1 MTYQF
6 HINDFEGPLDLLLHL
21 IKINE
26 MDIYD
31 INILEI
37 TEQYINFINA
47 MKDTEIDI
55 ASDYLLMASELV
67 HIKSNNLVSC
77 DNEDEEIEDG
87 FEISTKEELTKRL
100 LEYQAIKELTSSFQE
115 LNDKRGEIYT
125 KLPSD
130 LSDYRE
136 EVSLSNQGSLDDLI
150 NAFQLFL
157 ERQKH
162 MKPINTKITKKEFSV
177 EERITS
183 IRNVLKERKKV
194 EFFELFDNMS
204 KQYVVVTFLSVLEMT
219 KNNEVSIFQEN
230 IFSPLIIEMK

>member
-1 MTYQF
+1 MIYKF

-21 IKINE
+21 IKVNE

-31 INILEI
+31 INIVEI
-37 TEQYINFINA
+37 TEQYINFINEV
-47 MKDTEIDI
+47 KDKEIDI

-67 HIKSNNLVSC
+67 HIKSNNLVNS
-77 DNEDEEIEDG
+77 DEEVEDDED
-87 FEISTKEELTKRL
+87 FEIGTKEELTKRL

-115 LNDKRGEIYT
+115 LNDKRSEIYT

-136 EVSLSNQGSLDDLI
+136 EVNLSNQGSLDDLV

-162 MKPINTKITKKEFSV
+162 MKPVNTKITKKEFSV
-177 EERITS
+177 EERIVS
-183 IRNVLKERKKV
+183 IRNVLKEKKKI
-194 EFFELFDNMS
+194 EFFELFDNLS
-204 KQYVVVTFLSVLEMT
+204 KSYVVVTFLSILEMT
-219 KNNEVSIFQEN
+219 KNKEVTILQEN
-230 IFSPLIIEMK
+230 SFSPLIIEMK